1 MRRRRVTVTV
11 PPAALE
17 AAERDV
23 VAGRAPSVSA
33 WVGSAMDEK
42 AHRETLQELL
52 AEIRAEIGPATEEES
67 EWARSVLELIEY

>member
-23 VAGRAPSVSA
+23 GAGRAPSVSA
-33 WVGSAMDEK
+33 WVGAAMEEK
-42 AHRETLQELL
+42 AHRETLKELL
-52 AEIRAEIGPATEEES
+52 AEIRGEIGPATEEETQ
-67 EWARSVLELIEY
+67 WARSVLGL